1 MYKQLALSLCAG
13 LLLSLPACGC
23 KDECSKKTTE
33 TTTSVDAETTNCAD
47 GACKSCECET
57 PVEAA
62 VTEEA
67 APAKF

>member
-23 KDECSKKTTE
+23 KDECSKKATTE
-33 TTTSVDAETTNCAD
+33 TTTSVDAQTENCSD
-47 GACKSCECET
+47 NACTSCET
-57 PVEAA
+57 PAETT

>member
-1 MYKQLALSLCAG
+1 MIKQLALSLCAG

-23 KDECSKKTTE
+23 KDECSKKTTTE
-33 TTTSVDAETTNCAD
+33 TSTSVDAQTDAEGT
-47 GACKSCECET
+47 CKSCETTVET
-57 PVEAA
+57 A

>member
-1 MYKQLALSLCAG
+1 MFKQLALSLCAG

-23 KDECSKKTTE
+23 KDECSKKTAE
-33 TTTSVDAETTNCAD
+33 TTTSVDAQTTNCSD
-47 GACKSCECET
+47 ETCKSCETPAET
-57 PVEAA
+57 V